1 MEGLILLLLPS
12 APFLLP
18 PPLFSSSSPSII
30 SPLFSMEVT
39 AVGGAG
45 VPPAPPLHVS
55 LIIFIVNS
63 HPFASACYFVDF
75 NKHVIVFT
83 AQKLLRK

>member
-1 MEGLILLLLPS
+1 
-12 APFLLP
+12 
-18 PPLFSSSSPSII
+18 
-30 SPLFSMEVT
+30 MEVT